1 MDGMIPL
8 PRVGD
13 DLVQDGA
20 GEVLVPGHGALLR
33 YDLDARRALG
43 LGLEGDRDVAV
54 ARRAVEFLFGL
65 SVRVLLDIGLRLSDL
80 QVGKGSLGTAGG
92 ALNRD
97 RHNRFDSPLVELD
110 APARSPPHG
119 RHHAPRGEKQRTT
132 GTDQRPV
139 AHQSPL
145 DWPEYTSVGAPPAP
159 WGAPPV
165 ARIAGGRRR
174 PL

>member
-80 QVGKGSLGTAGG
+80 QVVKRSLGTARA
-92 ALNRD
+92 ALN
-97 RHNRFDSPLVELD
+97 
-110 APARSPPHG
+110 PARPTRSSTP
-119 RHHAPRGEKQRTT
+119 
-132 GTDQRPV
+132 
-139 AHQSPL
+139 
-145 DWPEYTSVGAPPAP
+145 
-159 WGAPPV
+159 
-165 ARIAGGRRR
+165 
-174 PL
+174 